1 MKQMKQIYTLRGI
14 GVILI
19 IIFHWLYESQM
30 SIIAKGPVAV
40 DIFFVLSGF
49 FITRILLEGR
59 EKSESEGFTKLKVF
73 KFFVLSRAL
82 RIFPIY
88 YLTIFFLYVF
98 QHTTD
103 TNIGSNFIYF
113 LTYTSN
119 FYFQDKQS
127 WDGITSHLWSL
138 AVEEQFYL
146 IWPFVVLLPPKK
158 YLPYIFSLFILT
170 GLLTQY
176 FWARTEYDITLPFT
190 CFDALGLGALLS
202 WITMFQQQHLKKAV
216 WATGLLVA
224 GCLAYFFGGKAIT
237 GIFPYAP
244 EIFFAAIAGLVISYV
259 VYVENLNKQQFF
271 FILNNRFLI
280 FIGKL
285 CYGIYVYHNI
295 LPHYLMKIM
304 DKFQLYSYLPSW
316 VLKYFDIFFYSV
328 NFILLIFVSW
338 LSWKY
343 IEKPILGLKKYFQKE
358 SPKNIPFKTVQKSA
372 AA

>member
-1 MKQMKQIYTLRGI
+1 M
-14 GVILI
+14 I
-19 IIFHWLYESQM
+19 IIFHWLFDGQM
-30 SIIAKGPVAV
+30 DIISKGPVAV

-59 EKSESEGFTKLKVF
+59 DRSESEGFPKINVF
-73 KFFVLSRAL
+73 KFFAFSRAL

-103 TNIGSNFIYF
+103 ANIKANFIYF

-119 FYFQDKQS
+119 FHFQDVQA

-158 YLPYIFSLFILT
+158 YLPHIFSAFILI
-170 GLLTQY
+170 GLTTQY
-176 FWARTEYDITLPFT
+176 FWAKTEFDVIMPFT
-190 CFDALGLGALLS
+190 CFDALGLGALLT
-202 WITMFQQQHLKKAV
+202 WVVQYQQQHLYKLV
-216 WATGLLVA
+216 WTTGGLVLACLL
-224 GCLAYFFGGKAIT
+224 YFFGMRLISGS
-237 GIFPYAP
+237 FPYAP
-244 EIFFAAIAGLVISYV
+244 EIFFAALAGLVISYV
-259 VYVENLNKQQFF
+259 VYVESQNKQKFF

-285 CYGIYVYHNI
+285 CYGIYIYHNI
-295 LPHYLMKIM
+295 LPHYLLKTIN
-304 DKFQLYSYLPSW
+304 KFGIYDVLPAFITRH
-316 VLKYFDIFFYSV
+316 FDVFFYLA
-328 NFILLIFVSW
+328 NFGLLILISW

-343 IEKPILGLKKYFQKE
+343 IEKPILGLRKYFTTEK
-358 SPKNIPFKTVQKSA
+358 PKSLPFKHIEKNVA
-372 AA
+372 A

>member
-14 GVILI
+14 GVVLI
-19 IIFHWLYESQM
+19 IIFHWLFEGQM
-30 SIIAKGPVAV
+30 DIISRGPVAV

-49 FITRILLEGR
+49 FITKILLEGR
-59 EKSESEGFTKLKVF
+59 DKSESEGFSKTKVF

-98 QHTTD
+98 QHTTN

-119 FYFQDKQS
+119 FYFQDIQA
-127 WDGITSHLWSL
+127 WDGVTSHLWSL

-158 YLPYIFSLFILT
+158 YLPYIFSLFIIT
-170 GLLTQY
+170 GLLTQH
-176 FWARTEYDITLPFT
+176 FWAQTEFDIIMPFT

-202 WITMFQQQHLKKAV
+202 WVTMFRQQHLNKIV
-216 WATGLLVA
+216 WATGLSVF
-224 GCLAYFFGGKAIT
+224 GCLAYFFGAKLINGT
-237 GIFPYAP
+237 FPYAP

-259 VYVENLNKQQFF
+259 VHIENQNKHQFL

-280 FIGKL
+280 FMGKL

-295 LPHYLMKIM
+295 LPHYLMKIVN
-304 DKFQLYSYLPSW
+304 KFQLHDSLPAFITR
-316 VLKYFDIFFYSV
+316 YFDIFFYAI
-328 NFILLIFVSW
+328 NFSLLIFVSW
-338 LSWKY
+338 LSWRF
-343 IEKPILGLKKYFQKE
+343 IEKPILGLKKYFVGDT
-358 SPKNIPFKTVQKSA
+358 SKNIPFKAVQKSA

>member
-19 IIFHWLYESQM
+19 IIFHWLFESQM
-30 SIIAKGPVAV
+30 SIISRGPVAV

-59 EKSESEGFTKLKVF
+59 EKSETEGFSKTKVF

-88 YLTIFFLYVF
+88 YLTIFFLYIF

-146 IWPFVVLLPPKK
+146 IWPFVVLLPAKRL
-158 YLPYIFSLFILT
+158 LPYIFSLFILT
-170 GLLTQY
+170 GLVTQY
-176 FWARTEYDITLPFT
+176 YWAKTEYDVTMPFT

-202 WITMFQQQHLKKAV
+202 WIVMFWQRHLNKVV
-216 WATGLLVA
+216 WALSALVI
-224 GCLAYFFGGKAIT
+224 GCLGYFFGTKIVNGA
-237 GIFPYAP
+237 FPFAP
-244 EIFFAAIAGLVISYV
+244 EIFFAAVAGLVISYV
-259 VYVENLNKQQFF
+259 VYIESLNKPQFL
-271 FILNNRFLI
+271 FILNNTFFI

-295 LPHYLMKIM
+295 LPHYLTKIM
-304 DKFQLYSYLPSW
+304 DKFNLYDFLPAF
-316 VLKYFDIFFYSV
+316 VMKYFNVFFYSV
-328 NFILLIFVSW
+328 NFALLIFVSW

-343 IEKPILGLKKYFQKE
+343 IEKPVLGLKKYFTGE
-358 SPKNIPFKTVQKSA
+358 TPKNIPFKQVQKSA

>member
-19 IIFHWLYESQM
+19 IIFHWLFDGEM
-30 SIIAKGPVAV
+30 DIISKGPIAV

-49 FITRILLEGR
+49 FITRILLDGR
-59 EKSESEGFTKLKVF
+59 EKSELEGFSKTKVF

-88 YLTIFFLYVF
+88 YLTILFLYVF

-119 FYFQDKQS
+119 FYFQGIQS

-146 IWPFVVLLPPKK
+146 IWPFVVLIPPKK

-176 FWARTEYDITLPFT
+176 FWAKTEFDITMPFT

-202 WITMFQQQHLKKAV
+202 WVTLFQPQHLGKVV
-216 WATGLLVA
+216 WATGSLVA
-224 GCLAYFFGGKAIT
+224 CSLAYFFGTKFIYGA
-237 GIFPYAP
+237 FPYAP
-244 EIFFAAIAGLVISYV
+244 EIFFAALAGLVISYV
-259 VYVENLNKQQFF
+259 VYIENREKKQFVF
-271 FILNNRFLI
+271 LLNNRFLI

-295 LPHYLMKIM
+295 LPHYLLKVF
-304 DKFQLYSYLPSW
+304 DRLHVYNYLPSF
-316 VLKYFDIFFYSV
+316 LAKHFDVFFYIV
-328 NFILLIFVSW
+328 NFGLLIFISW
-338 LSWKY
+338 LSWIY
-343 IEKPILGLKKYFQKE
+343 IEKPILGLRKYFTGEK
-358 SPKNIPFKTVQKSA
+358 PKNIPFKPLQEGA